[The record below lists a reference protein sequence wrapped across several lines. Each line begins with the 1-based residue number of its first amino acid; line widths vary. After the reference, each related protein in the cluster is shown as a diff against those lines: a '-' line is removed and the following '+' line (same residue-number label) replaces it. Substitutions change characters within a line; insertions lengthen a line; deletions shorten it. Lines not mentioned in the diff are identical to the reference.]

1 MPPGNF
7 AFLTPSVT
15 PRPQNRP
22 RKKGKLTPGKNPST
36 TGSAGRSDP
45 ARDASSDPGPFTCSF
60 FTPLTTAGFWGTR
73 VPDGKP
79 NAGVFFVCAG
89 GCFPGWAV
97 FFLSPVWPK
106 PPPDRAGTGRSPTWG
121 GNRPKRAS
129 WGRIWALRGF
139 VGRLAVG
146 GSPQCRKE
154 RKGRRIPLEGS
165 GRDLR
170 HLLGNPHGRKRGKCR
185 TLFLPCPTKY
195 RWTWSAAH
203 KIQGFIHVIYPFPPV
218 THSEQERRQQQG
230 GSQPAPSFQHHLRH
244 WW

>member
-1 MPPGNF
+1 M
-7 AFLTPSVT
+7 T
-15 PRPQNRP
+15 PRPPNRP
-22 RKKGKLTPGKNPST
+22 RKTGKLTPGKNPVT
-36 TGSAGRSDP
+36 LGSAGRSDP

-60 FTPLTTAGFWGTR
+60 FTPPNLPPTGRVGGFL
-73 VPDGKP
+73 
-79 NAGVFFVCAG
+79 
-89 GCFPGWAV
+89 
-97 FFLSPVWPK
+97 FFLPNSPLCGPNR
-106 PPPDRAGTGRSPTWG
+106 PLTGRERVRSPTWG
-121 GNRPKRAS
+121 ETRPKRAS

>member
-1 MPPGNF
+1 M
-7 AFLTPSVT
+7 T

-22 RKKGKLTPGKNPST
+22 RKTGKLTPVKNPST

-45 ARDASSDPGPFTCSF
+45 ARDASSDPGPFTCLF
-60 FTPLTTAGFWGTR
+60 FTPLSTAGFEETVCLVGGQKLAYSSFALAAAFR
-73 VPDGKP
+73 
-79 NAGVFFVCAG
+79 AGLFSFLSAK
-89 GCFPGWAV
+89 
-97 FFLSPVWPK
+97 LSPVWPK